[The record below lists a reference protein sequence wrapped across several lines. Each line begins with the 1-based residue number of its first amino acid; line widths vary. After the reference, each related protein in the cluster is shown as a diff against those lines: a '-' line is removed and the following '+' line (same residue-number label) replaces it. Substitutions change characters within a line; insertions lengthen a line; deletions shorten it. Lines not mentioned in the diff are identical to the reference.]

1 MKNHISCNFSL
12 HTRANVLCA
21 TFYVLYIQFTP
32 FHFRRIVKHIF
43 ENLSLN
49 LGPHLNHKFQPINYT
64 KNLSHI
70 NCGFCKATTK
80 LFFNK
85 FSPLSI
91 ECERI
96 FYRFIPWYESVRC
109 VELTHHKPSSL
120 VVKFHVTINHL
131 SKFWHIFTILPTLFV
146 QIFLFLNIYPI
157 PEIREIV
164 WNHWI
169 NR

>member
-21 TFYVLYIQFTP
+21 TFYVLYIPFTP
-32 FHFRRIVKHIF
+32 FHFRSIVKHIF

-70 NCGFCKATTK
+70 NCGFCKATAK
-80 LFFNK
+80 LFSNK

-96 FYRFIPWYESVRC
+96 FCHFITWYQNVRC
-109 VELTHHKPSSL
+109 VELTHHKPSFL
-120 VVKFHVTINHL
+120 VVKILYNNKSFKQVLTY
-131 SKFWHIFTILPTLFV
+131 FMILPALVV
-146 QIFLFLNIYPI
+146 QILLFLNIYPI

-164 WNHWI
+164 
-169 NR
+169 